1 MTRTRMTADTRKGE
15 IIKVG
20 AKIANETGLMNVS
33 YLTID
38 PHCDNIGARGI
49 RYHFPNK
56 KVLYKALVDSGLLT
70 DETVKAA
77 RDVGL
82 ID

>member
-1 MTRTRMTADTRKGE
+1 MKRTRMDADKRKGE
-15 IIKVG
+15 IVKVG
-20 AKIANETGLMNVS
+20 ARLANDHGLIHVS

-38 PHCDNIGARGI
+38 PHCANIGARGI

-70 DETVKAA
+70 DETVKTA

>member
-1 MTRTRMTADTRKGE
+1 MTRTRMDADTRKSE
-15 IIKVG
+15 IVKVG
-20 AKIANETGLMNVS
+20 AQIANERGLINVS
-33 YLTID
+33 YLTIA
-38 PHCDNIGARGI
+38 PYCANIGARGI

-56 KVLYKALVDSGLLT
+56 RVLYEALVDSALLT
-70 DETVKAA
+70 EETVKTA